1 MSKKSEQKRDPWL
14 ICPVCDGEG
23 KTVNPN
29 IDAHGLTA
37 EDFREDPDF
46 AEDYRSGLYDI
57 TCAACNGLRVVKRQH
72 LRQLEQNAEDRRLA
86 ARENGDFDSWRVAGD
101 YRFG

>member
-1 MSKKSEQKRDPWL
+1 MAKRQSDPWL

-46 AEDYRSGLYDI
+46 AEDYKSGFYDI
-57 TCAACNGLRVVKRQH
+57 TCAACNGMRVVKQER
-72 LRQLEQNAEDRRLA
+72 LRQLEQAADDRALA
-86 ARENGDFDSWRVAGD
+86 AREDGDWESYRVARD
-101 YRFG
+101 YRYGG